1 MALPHLQ
8 AAMLEHTGNDGSGGR
23 EPPAPAGA
31 ACRALI
37 SLAQALSI
45 HSLMPAGQRCLHQR
59 GGAALVQQAADILQ
73 AVPLA
78 RPASMRADFNE
89 AHVAAA
95 GLLARL
101 CCWMHPLE
109 QQPQE
114 GSGGVGAVHS
124 TGGGIAAAQDA
135 SCAADEREAA
145 AWILVQLVPHMAA
158 LLEHLAA
165 DGACLQPWLALI
177 CND

>member
-1 MALPHLQ
+1 
-8 AAMLEHTGNDGSGGR
+8 
-23 EPPAPAGA
+23 
-31 ACRALI
+31 
-37 SLAQALSI
+37 
-45 HSLMPAGQRCLHQR
+45 MPAGQRCLRQP
-59 GGAALVQQAADILQ
+59 GAAALVQQAADIARALPVTPPAGIAPDDFIQ
-73 AVPLA
+73 AQLA
-78 RPASMRADFNE
+78 ASR
-89 AHVAAA
+89 
-95 GLLARL
+95 LLARL